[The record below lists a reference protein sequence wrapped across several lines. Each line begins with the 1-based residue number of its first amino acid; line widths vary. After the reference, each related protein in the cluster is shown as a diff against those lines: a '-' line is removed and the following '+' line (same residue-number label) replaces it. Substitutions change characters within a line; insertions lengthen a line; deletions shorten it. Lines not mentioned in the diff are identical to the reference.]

1 MIHWTLTLCSL
12 VLVKS
17 DCIRFRRKSPFFLFG
32 VIYDLCCD
40 FNLWYFQSLYCKTF
54 IHLVVFT
61 SCLEFLIVTFYAA
74 QSATSSSVGWSCR
87 SDFWVKPTRDTWK
100 FVEAR
105 LRAEFSYLVLA
116 ARIRNQT
123 LDIWVRLWECG
134 YWLLRKQSLK
144 MNSATPLHSLH
155 LLFIILPFHR
165 DFNSLMS
172 L

>member
-12 VLVKS
+12 VSVKS
-17 DCIRFRRKSPFFLFG
+17 DCIRFRRKSRFFLFG

>member
-17 DCIRFRRKSPFFLFG
+17 DCIRFRRKSRFFLFG

-116 ARIRNQT
+116 AENVVTDFYESKVWKWTQR
-123 LDIWVRLWECG
+123 
-134 YWLLRKQSLK
+134 
-144 MNSATPLHSLH
+144 
-155 LLFIILPFHR
+155 LLFTHYIYYLLFYLFTEILT
-165 DFNSLMS
+165 L
-172 L
+172 